1 MIILGIDPGIHGAIG
16 VLGDPR
22 GAVVVDMPGNPH
34 DIIGELR
41 WWAGAEPI
49 LNTFAVIEKQ
59 NARPGQGVSSTF
71 QTGYG
76 YGGLIYA
83 LAALSIP
90 YEEVTPASWKQRMGL
105 TKASKEETPAQSKAR
120 SRAMA
125 RQLWPAVE
133 FKRVK
138 DHGAAEALLIAEDYR
153 RRRTQA

>member
-1 MIILGIDPGIHGAIG
+1 MTHILGIDPGLSGAIA

-22 GAVVVDMPGNPH
+22 GVIVTDMPGNPH
-34 DIIGELR
+34 DIIEELR
-41 WWAGAEPI
+41 WRRDAAHCDI
-49 LNTFAVIEKQ
+49 FAVIEKQ
-59 NARPGQGVSSTF
+59 TARPGQGVSSTF

-83 LAALSIP
+83 LAALEIP

-105 TKASKEETPAQSKAR
+105 TRRQGETPAEVKAR
-120 SRAMA
+120 SRALA
-125 RQLWPAVE
+125 RSLWPAAG

-153 RRRTQA
+153 RRRPQ